1 MSVEQLSK
9 LLAND
14 EALLPELQASVT
26 DSPLG
31 PGTWIAHPLVHG
43 VLSFVSIANE
53 LLRSKK
59 EQLASAI
66 AAEDWRSYIWIHERP
81 YRLEALLA
89 IKDKLSDE
97 SYWTLVEAVW
107 IDAESPHINYDIWAE
122 LWTSDRPRP
131 DGFARLPVQGDM
143 ITVYRGTDEDEL
155 ANQLGL
161 SWSLSAEVAER
172 FARRWGK
179 WGRKGEDGN
188 SVVIKAHVHRD
199 DVLGYTNNR
208 EEQEVITLNVE
219 RVELY
224 SPKE

>member
-1 MSVEQLSK
+1 MSVEQFSK

-53 LLRSKK
+53 LLRSKQ
-59 EQLASAI
+59 EQLASAL
-66 AAEDWRSYIWIHERP
+66 AAEDWHSYIWIHERP

-89 IKDKLSDE
+89 IENRLSDE

-107 IDAESPHINYDIWAE
+107 IDSESPHINYDIWAE

-131 DGFARLPVQGDM
+131 DGFARLPVQGDI
-143 ITVYRGTDEDEL
+143 ITVYRGTTNEDEA
-155 ANQLGL
+155 ANEMGL

-172 FARRWGK
+172 FARRY
-179 WGRKGEDGN
+179 GRLDK

-208 EEQEVITLNVE
+208 DEQEVITLNVE